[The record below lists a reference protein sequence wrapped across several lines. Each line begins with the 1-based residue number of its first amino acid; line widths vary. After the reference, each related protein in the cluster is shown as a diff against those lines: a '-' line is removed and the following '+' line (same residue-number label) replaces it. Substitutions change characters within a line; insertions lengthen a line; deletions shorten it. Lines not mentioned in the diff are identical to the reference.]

1 MAGAICFPTHSL
13 SLILFFFFLQK
24 PDYFIHDSHGC
35 GWFYT
40 ASMAQS
46 VILFILALCVTIT
59 NVAFK
64 NTHSFEKNRYLH
76 MYKWVTLLYTCET
89 DTLFNY
95 NIKTNKQKTEQE
107 RMPWKWEILKKIK
120 NMFPAFLPWF
130 QCNWFE
136 MGSGI
141 SIKKT
146 SHLVRKPLSGNPV
159 LCQIFAFLGFL
170 ISVVVGY
177 VI

>member
-1 MAGAICFPTHSL
+1 MWLVLFAFPTHSL
-13 SLILFFFFLQK
+13 SLILFFFFYKSQIISFMIAM
-24 PDYFIHDSHGC
+24 DVVDSVNKS
-35 GWFYT
+35 
-40 ASMAQS
+40 SMAQS
-46 VILFILALCVTIT
+46 VILILALCMTIT

-64 NTHSFEKNRYLH
+64 NTHLK
-76 MYKWVTLLYTCET
+76 KIDTCICINESLCCIHET

-120 NMFPAFLPWF
+120 ICFLLSFHDSNVTGLKW
-130 QCNWFE
+130 
-136 MGSGI
+136 GLGI

-170 ISVVVGY
+170 ISVVGH